1 MLENAPLLDAD
12 ADEPEPRLNGHA
24 QQPTMATG
32 QASRALR
39 RTMNHLSTFR
49 TLYIIGAFAFVI
61 DTSFMMGVAPTTR
74 LIELGICRDYYRK
87 AEPGVIGPG
96 GNVAELLCKVDTV
109 QSRLAEVNGYITM
122 LGFLPGMNSCSIPL
136 EADRPPGIFL
146 AVPFGILA
154 DRYGRIIV
162 CAAAIVGV
170 SLGYFWLFAVLY
182 FYETL
187 PFNLLYAYPLFFC
200 IGGGAPVIT
209 ALILAIIT
217 DVAPKEIRWVLRWI
231 QRF

>member
-24 QQPTMATG
+24 QQPTMAKG
-32 QASRALR
+32 QAARALA

-49 TLYIIGAFAFVI
+49 ILYVIGVFAFVVDI
-61 DTSFMMGVAPTTR
+61 SFMMGAAPTTR
-74 LIELGICRDYYRK
+74 LLELGICREHYRL
-87 AEPGVIGPG
+87 ADPSVIEPG
-96 GNVAELLCKVDTV
+96 GNVPELLCKIGEV
-109 QSRLAEVNGYITM
+109 QSQLAEVNGYITM
-122 LGFLPGMNSCSIPL
+122 LAFLPGMNSCSILL

-146 AVPFGILA
+146 SVPFGILA
-154 DRYGRIIV
+154 DTYGRIIV
-162 CAAAIVGV
+162 SFTGIVGV
-170 SLGYFWLFAVLY
+170 SLGYLWLFAVLY

-187 PFNLLYAYPLFFC
+187 PFGLIYAYPLFFC
-200 IGGGAPVIT
+200 IGGGTPVIT

-217 DVAPKEIRWVLRWI
+217 DVSPKEIRWVLGWI